1 VPNAKNK
8 QQVELIKTKIAQAE
22 SVAVVDYAG
31 TTVNDQVKLRTELRQ
46 VGSDMLVTKNTLI
59 DIAIGK
65 GKVSDSLKG
74 MSALV
79 FSNQDPVAG
88 IKALFKFNKDNDR
101 LAIKQGYMPADDKV
115 LSFEELKTLS
125 ELPGK
130 NELIAMLLNR
140 LQAPATG
147 LVNVLKASQRDL
159 VQVLKAVSEKPAA

>member
-1 VPNAKNK
+1 MPNTKNK
-8 QQVELIKTKIAQAE
+8 QQVDLIKEKISQAE

-31 TTVNDQVKLRTELRQ
+31 TSVNDQVKLRSELRET
-46 VGSDMLVTKNTLI
+46 GSDMLVTKNTLI

-74 MSALV
+74 MSALI

-88 IKALFKFNKDNDR
+88 IKALFKFHQDNEK
-101 LAIKQGYMPADDKV
+101 LSIKQGYMPADDKV
-115 LSFEELKTLS
+115 LSFEELKSLS

-130 NELIAMLLNR
+130 DELMAILLNR

-159 VQVLKAVSEKPAA
+159 VQVLKAVSEKQA